1 MNDTRQHSVLLL
13 NSSGKQTESISR
25 KLAAQVVSTLEKHG
39 KADIVIERDVA
50 SGLPFV
56 NDEWI
61 SANFTP
67 EDQRSDEQKQIL
79 GLSDSL
85 VAELIKVDTLVLG
98 VPIYNFG
105 VPATFKAW
113 VDMIARVGKTFK
125 YTDTGPEGL
134 IADKKVY
141 LVIASGGTPI
151 GSDIDFAS
159 GYVKQALRFVGITDV
174 TIIDAAAVA
183 SKGIET
189 VLESAEQ
196 QISDIDYALSA

>member
-1 MNDTRQHSVLLL
+1 MSNNKQNSVLLL

-25 KLAAQVVSTLEKHG
+25 KLAAQIVSTLKKHG
-39 KADIVIERDVA
+39 KADTVIDRDVA

-79 GLSDSL
+79 SLSDSL
-85 VAELIKVDTLVLG
+85 VAELIDADTLVLG

-113 VDMIARVGKTFK
+113 VDMIARVGKTFR
-125 YTDTGPEGL
+125 YTATGPEGL
-134 IADKKVY
+134 VTDKKVY
-141 LVIASGGTPI
+141 LIIASGGTPI

-183 SKGIET
+183 SRGIDT

-196 QISDIDYALSA
+196 QINRIDYAMSA

>member
-1 MNDTRQHSVLLL
+1 MSDNKQHSVLLL

-25 KLAAQVVSTLEKHG
+25 KLAAQVVSTLKKHG
-39 KADIVIERDVA
+39 RADVIVERDVA

-61 SANFTP
+61 TANFTP
-67 EDQRSDEQKQIL
+67 EDQRSDAQKQIL
-79 GLSDSL
+79 SLSDSL
-85 VAELIKVDTLVLG
+85 VEELKQADTLVLG

-113 VDMIARVGKTFK
+113 VDMIARVGKTFR
-125 YTDTGPEGL
+125 YTATGPEGL
-134 IADKKVY
+134 VADKKVY

-183 SKGIET
+183 SRGIET

-196 QISDIDYALSA
+196 QISDIDFALSA

>member
-1 MNDTRQHSVLLL
+1 MSNIKQHSVLLL

-25 KLAAQVVSTLEKHG
+25 KLTAQIVYTLEKHG

-79 GLSDSL
+79 SLSDSL
-85 VAELIKVDTLVLG
+85 VAELIEADTLVLG

-125 YTDTGPEGL
+125 YTATGPEGL
-134 IADKKVY
+134 VADKKVY
-141 LVIASGGTPI
+141 LIIASGGTPI

-159 GYVKQALRFVGITDV
+159 GYVKQALRFVGITDI

-196 QISDIDYALSA
+196 QISEIDYALSA

>member
-183 SKGIET
+183 SKGIEA

>member
-1 MNDTRQHSVLLL
+1 MSDNKQHSVLLL

-25 KLAAQVVSTLEKHG
+25 KLAAQVVSTLKKHG
-39 KADIVIERDVA
+39 KADVIVERDVA

-61 SANFTP
+61 TANFTP
-67 EDQRSDEQKQIL
+67 EDQRSDAQKQIL
-79 GLSDSL
+79 SLSDSL
-85 VAELIKVDTLVLG
+85 VEELKQADTLVLG

-125 YTDTGPEGL
+125 YTATGPEGL
-134 IADKKVY
+134 VADKKVY

-183 SKGIET
+183 SRGIET

-196 QISDIDYALSA
+196 QINDIDYALSA

>member
-1 MNDTRQHSVLLL
+1 MNNTRQHSVLLL

-25 KLAAQVVSTLEKHG
+25 KLAAQIVSTLEKHG

-50 SGLPFV
+50 NGLPFV

-79 GLSDSL
+79 ELSDSL
-85 VAELIKVDTLVLG
+85 VAELIEADTLVLG

-134 IADKKVY
+134 VADKKVY
-141 LVIASGGTPI
+141 LVIASGGTTI

-196 QISDIDYALSA
+196 QISEIDYALSA